1 MSPTQALADGAMS
14 STSPAQLEDLMVAM
28 DVVDTLRHRDMLVD
42 RELNADRRRANLRQR
57 LRDIYSAQGIEV
69 TDEALDAGIA
79 ALEEERFK
87 YEPPSDS
94 FAKRLATLYVTRN
107 RWGKRVRVIG
117 LLAAV
122 VIGVWFFTEVLP
134 TRQLRAELPAS
145 IERTYTAIVS
155 STTDATA
162 LSQALELDSAAN
174 LALREEDLDEAAR
187 QRDALATLLTRL
199 QDTFDVRIVSRG
211 NEASGIW
218 RIPSINEATRNY
230 YLIVEAVS
238 PSGRILE
245 VPVTS
250 EEDGV
255 TRLVTM
261 WGVRVSE
268 DTFEAVAADKRDDG
282 IIQDDIIGTKPAGQL
297 QPEYVIAVAGG
308 AITQW

>member
-162 LSQALELDSAAN
+162 LSQARELDSAAN

>member
-1 MSPTQALADGAMS
+1 MS

-162 LSQALELDSAAN
+162 LSQARELDSAAN

-218 RIPSINEATRNY
+218 RIPTINEATRNY